1 LIVQLILFVLLTIGN
16 SAADLDKSIMLHK
29 VNEVRAE
36 GCECGGRK
44 MPPVGRVEW
53 NEKLQRS
60 ALSHAKDMSKK
71 NYFSHYSKRGED
83 VGKRVD
89 KFNYNWIVIG
99 ENIAEGQ
106 RSFDEVMED
115 WLKSPSHCKMIMD
128 GKVNEM
134 GIGRSG
140 KYWVQHFGKQK
151 RQISR

>member
-1 LIVQLILFVLLTIGN
+1 MITQLILFFLLSIGS
-16 SAADLDKSIMLHK
+16 SAVDLDKSVMLHK

-36 GCECGGRK
+36 GCRCGSKK
-44 MPPVGRVEW
+44 MPPVGAVKW

-60 ALSHAKDMSKK
+60 ALSHAADMSK
-71 NYFSHYSKRGED
+71 NSYFSHFSKRGED

-89 KFNYNWIVIG
+89 KFNYNWLVVG

-106 RSFDEVMED
+106 RSFDEVMKD

-134 GIGRSG
+134 GIGKSG

-151 RQISR
+151 KVTRR